1 MYPCVSHYVKN
12 DSPKGKVYTL
22 NEQQIK
28 MIFEKNRDCMKM
40 GLKTGLEWVS
50 GLFTNDS
57 QNCYA

>member
-1 MYPCVSHYVKN
+1 MYISCLSRYVKN

-28 MIFEKNRDCMKM
+28 MIFEK
-40 GLKTGLEWVS
+40 TGI
-50 GLFTNDS
+50 GLFTNDL